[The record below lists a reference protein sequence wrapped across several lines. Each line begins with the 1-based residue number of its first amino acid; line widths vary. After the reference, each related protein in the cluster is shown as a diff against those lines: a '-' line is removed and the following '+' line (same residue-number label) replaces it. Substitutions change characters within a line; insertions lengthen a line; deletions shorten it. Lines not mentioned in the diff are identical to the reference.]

1 MELVVEKKNESL
13 DCIRKKKSHD
23 KKEKVTSI
31 FFSII
36 LSQDLKL
43 LNSKI

>member
-31 FFSII
+31 FFFYYFKSR
-36 LSQDLKL
+36 
-43 LNSKI
+43 SKTIK